1 VEYPGGWYVHPSGA
15 FVPSSANIIS
25 FKANLPYILWVA
37 AFNTSFLLAYLVVLD
52 ISFFPGPKPKK
63 KEKPLDLISMSGR
76 ASPYVTS
83 SQQPPVDE
91 AVEQGNPPQL
101 LEAINNHGLVL
112 FLLVRLLS
120 FIFLILCS
128 LM

>member
-1 VEYPGGWYVHPSGA
+1 M
-15 FVPSSANIIS
+15 IS
-25 FKANLPYILWVA
+25 FKVNLPYILWVA
-37 AFNTSFLLAYLVVLD
+37 AFNTSFLLLYLVVLD

-63 KEKPLDLISMSGR
+63 KKEPLDSISMPGL

-83 SQQPPVDE
+83 SQQQPLVDE

-112 FLLVRLLS
+112 FLLVRLLLS
-120 FIFLILCS
+120 FIFLMLCS
-128 LM
+128 LML